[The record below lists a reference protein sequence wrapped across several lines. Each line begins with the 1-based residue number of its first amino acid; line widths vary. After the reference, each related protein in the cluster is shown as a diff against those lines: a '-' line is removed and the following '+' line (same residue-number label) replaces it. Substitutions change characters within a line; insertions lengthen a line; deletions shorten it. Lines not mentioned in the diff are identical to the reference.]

1 MRCLKQEAG
10 AENNMK
16 IFLDTAN
23 IESIKKYSDMGL
35 VDGITTNPTL
45 LSKEKGNPAEIM
57 REIVKIVKGP
67 VSLEVIG
74 TTMEEMVN
82 EAHGLK
88 KYGQNVVVKIPM
100 IPDGLKVVKKL
111 KEEGIQTNVTLIF
124 SANQAILAAK
134 AGASYVSPFIGRLD
148 DGGQEGMALI
158 REIIQ
163 IFKNYQIE
171 TKVLVASI
179 RHPLHVIEAG
189 KIGAHIVTLPAE
201 VLRKM
206 MIHPLTDKGLTA
218 FLNDWEK
225 IKSHNPNLLI

>member
-1 MRCLKQEAG
+1 
-10 AENNMK
+10 MK

-23 IESIKKYSDMGL
+23 LEDIKTFNDMGI
-35 VDGITTNPTL
+35 VDGITTNPSL
-45 LSKEKGNPAEIM
+45 LSKEKGNPSQIM
-57 REIVKIVKGP
+57 RDIVRIIKGP
-67 VSLEVIG
+67 VSLEVVG
-74 TTMEEMVN
+74 TRYEEMLE
-82 EAHGLK
+82 EAHRLK
-88 KYGQNVVVKIPM
+88 KYGPNVVVKIPM
-100 IPDGLKVVKKL
+100 IPDGIKAVKSL
-111 KEEGIQTNVTLIF
+111 KEEGIETNVTLIF

-171 TKVLVASI
+171 SKVLVASI

-189 KIGAHIVTLPAE
+189 KIGANVVTLPPD

-206 MIHPLTDKGLTA
+206 MMHPLTDKGLTG

-225 IKSHNPNLLI
+225 VKTQNPNLLI

>member
-1 MRCLKQEAG
+1 
-10 AENNMK
+10 MK

-57 REIVKIVKGP
+57 LQIVKIVKGP

-74 TTMEEMVN
+74 TTMDEMVN
-82 EAHGLK
+82 EAHRLK
-88 KYGQNVVVKIPM
+88 KYGHNVVVKIPM

-111 KEEGIQTNVTLIF
+111 KEEGIETNVTLVF

-134 AGASYVSPFIGRLD
+134 AGAAYVSPFIGRLD
-148 DGGQEGMALI
+148 DAGQEGMA
-158 REIIQ
+158 IIKDIVQ
-163 IFKNYQIE
+163 IFNHYRFD
-171 TKVLVASI
+171 TNVLVASI

-189 KIGAHIVTLPAE
+189 KIGAQVVTLPPDI
-201 VLRKM
+201 LGKM
-206 MIHPLTDKGLTA
+206 LSHPLTDRGLSA
-218 FLNDWEK
+218 FISDWEK
-225 IKSHNPNLLI
+225 VKKENPNLII